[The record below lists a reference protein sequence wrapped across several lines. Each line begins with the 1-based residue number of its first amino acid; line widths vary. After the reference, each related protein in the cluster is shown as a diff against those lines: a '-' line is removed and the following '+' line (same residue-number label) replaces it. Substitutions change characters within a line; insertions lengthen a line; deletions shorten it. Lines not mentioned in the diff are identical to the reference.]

1 MNQSSGC
8 DEAGRDD
15 RLIDSW
21 VTKESVPL
29 FIVCY
34 IDSPLWHFHYCRVDL
49 YCLILKSL
57 YFVYLSCLAW
67 KGSQTQSRAG
77 TAWQVPDW
85 EILMTFGGKSTTQW
99 ETLDG
104 YVRFRVVKQVINP
117 LQFMWPLRSSIFSLS
132 LSSASQIFHMEAAI
146 TRYKIAAP
154 LKAIF
159 VHCIPPLSIS
169 LLIDPKPTLWAPRQ
183 WIIQSYKTSQS
194 NRHQRARS

>member
-57 YFVYLSCLAW
+57 YFVYLSCLCLERKSNSIESRNSMASAGLRDLDDIW
-67 KGSQTQSRAG
+67 RQKHHSVRGIRWICTISRGEAGHQSPSIHVAP
-77 TAWQVPDW
+77 A
-85 EILMTFGGKSTTQW
+85 L
-99 ETLDG
+99 
-104 YVRFRVVKQVINP
+104 IN
-117 LQFMWPLRSSIFSLS
+117 LLSLS
-132 LSSASQIFHMEAAI
+132 LLILCFAD
-146 TRYKIAAP
+146 
-154 LKAIF
+154 
-159 VHCIPPLSIS
+159 IS
-169 LLIDPKPTLWAPRQ
+169 HGGCDHSL
-183 WIIQSYKTSQS
+183 
-194 NRHQRARS
+194 